1 VILAPENALNMIKVT
16 INSINYH
23 YPNISHICVTDSS
36 ASKEEIL
43 EIKKHCPTYKGKET
57 ITSLINVGM
66 RHAPLDWV
74 FLIFAGTNVRPRLDE
89 KFSFYVGS
97 EKDILFPVA
106 EKKHNFIEATLNGL
120 FMNKKIVV
128 ALSGGMDSTTLLGYY
143 LHEGIDVHVV
153 SFAYGSKHNPYELKG
168 AREIVDY
175 YTEQD
180 SNKFD
185 PSWRRARG

>member
-74 FLIFAGTNVRPRLDE
+74 FLIFAGIRPKKVSKLAKYGPKYVFNSTFCRKQIAKLD
-89 KFSFYVGS
+89 
-97 EKDILFPVA
+97 
-106 EKKHNFIEATLNGL
+106 
-120 FMNKKIVV
+120 
-128 ALSGGMDSTTLLGYY
+128 
-143 LHEGIDVHVV
+143 
-153 SFAYGSKHNPYELKG
+153 
-168 AREIVDY
+168 
-175 YTEQD
+175 
-180 SNKFD
+180 
-185 PSWRRARG
+185 

>member
-1 VILAPENALNMIKVT
+1 MILAPENALNMIKVT

-120 FMNKKIVV
+120 FMNKKTFKEIGEI
-128 ALSGGMDSTTLLGYY
+128 AD
-143 LHEGIDVHVV
+143 EGKLELIKAEWAMNAIEYGCKFRAFV
-153 SFAYGSKHNPYELKG
+153 GSKMC
-168 AREIVDY
+168 
-175 YTEQD
+175 
-180 SNKFD
+180 
-185 PSWRRARG
+185 